1 MYRQAAQQAEQ
12 VIRVHDPVAAGR
24 RTALRAA
31 AIQAL
36 VAVVLALGLLAQGP
50 RAALAA
56 GIGGLALALGN
67 ALAAWMALGG
77 IVPARVAFGRLLLG
91 AMAKWGIALVAL
103 TAALAV
109 WRLPPLPLL
118 AGMAV
123 GLLAYL
129 LALNAPSWG
138 VIERRNRNRKG

>member
-1 MYRQAAQQAEQ
+1 MLRQAAPQAEQ
-12 VIRVHDPVAAGR
+12 VTRVHDPIAAGR

-31 AIQAL
+31 AVQAL
-36 VAVVLALGLLAQGP
+36 TSGLVALGFLLLGP

-56 GIGGLALALGN
+56 GIGGLAVALGN

-91 AMAKWGIALVAL
+91 AMAKWGGVFVAFIAAF
-103 TAALAV
+103 AI

-118 AGMAV
+118 AGLAI

-129 LALNAPSWG
+129 FALNAPSWG
-138 VIERRNRNRKG
+138 RSERRNRNRKG